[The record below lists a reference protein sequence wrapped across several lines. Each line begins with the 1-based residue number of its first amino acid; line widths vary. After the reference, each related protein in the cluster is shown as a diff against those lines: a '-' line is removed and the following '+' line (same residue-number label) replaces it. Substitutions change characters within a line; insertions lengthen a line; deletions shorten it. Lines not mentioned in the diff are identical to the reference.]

1 MKRIHISLAVAAIAA
16 LLGTAAAGAQAL
28 DATAASAPAVKL
40 ASTGIGK
47 ILVSKSNHTLYM
59 FTRDTKNKDSCVSVS
74 MCTGAWPPYTTSGKP
89 SAGPG
94 LKSSLLGTIKLSSGK
109 KQVTYAGHPL
119 YTYAFD
125 SGPKQTGYVG
135 ASQFG
140 GKWYAVSSAGK
151 TVK

>member
-1 MKRIHISLAVAAIAA
+1 VKRIPISLAIGAVTA

-28 DATAASAPAVKL
+28 DASTASAPTVKL
-40 ASTGIGK
+40 ASTSIGK
-47 ILVSKSNHTLYM
+47 ILVAKSNHTLYM
-59 FTRDTKNKDSCVSVS
+59 FTRDKRDKDACVKVS
-74 MCTGAWPPYTTSGKP
+74 MCTGTWPPYTTSGKP
-89 SAGPG
+89 TAGPG
-94 LKSSLLGTIKLSSGK
+94 VKSSLLGTIKLSSGR

-125 SGPKQTGYVG
+125 SGPKQTDYVG